1 MKKIFTSIFRP
12 AVLLSLG
19 LALTVGCQQI
29 NPLEGVELTV
39 NNNVY
44 KSPILI
50 EFVDANPNSK
60 TLPNDLTVTISGPGK
75 DLVFTDLG
83 GKDFKVAG
91 NLLSVVLG
99 QNANPTES
107 SPVEFT
113 VSVKGP
119 NYVSTNYSI
128 VVTDLESATYEVP
141 LTNLNALPDGVG
153 AVSKTTLLA
162 TGETITVP
170 ATSSKPE
177 VAKISIAPGTQ
188 VKDEN
193 GLVIN
198 ATNVSSTIVQYGTG
212 TEEAANSLP
221 NEGEGN
227 TIKYKDGTTDFGT
240 FLSAGFVDIEMT
252 AGGKNVKSF
261 STPLDVTLSLNPSYE
276 DPETEAP
283 MNVGDQIPVWSYD
296 KAKDE
301 WTEEGVATIAKDANG
316 NLVANFKV
324 SHLSVWTVA
333 KNYKGKT
340 CSSKTIKIKVNSD
353 VRHGSSKFSAKIT
366 YSKNGKARF
375 SKSINNFKISNG
387 ASYAIKLRRIP
398 SGYTGRIVVTP
409 VSTSPN
415 TTSRGGS
422 KSFKSCNN
430 AVVIVDV
437 KVKETASDTPTST
450 TTTDTESDAVKVN
463 LDFTAACI
471 SKNISIKPTVWV
483 KLVDDTNT
491 EQLVSVVGGKAIIG
505 MKKGVKYTLTAT
517 YNGINFSGEVTI
529 NGDKATIVSSTGLNG
544 SFPIDI
550 KTGEVNATIIYPL
563 NNCQ

>member
-12 AVLLSLG
+12 VVLLSLG
-19 LALTVGCQQI
+19 LALTFGCQQI

-60 TLPNDLTVTISGPGK
+60 TLPKDLTVTISGSGK

-107 SPVEFT
+107 APVEFT

-119 NYVSTNYSI
+119 NYVSTNYSV
-128 VVTDLESATYEVP
+128 VVTDLESSTYRVA

-162 TGETITVP
+162 IGETITVP

-177 VAKISIAPGTQ
+177 VAKIAIAPGTQ

-198 ATNVSSTIVQYGTG
+198 TTNVSSTIVQYGTG

-227 TIKYKDGTTDFGT
+227 VIKYKDGTTDFGT
-240 FLSAGFVDIEMT
+240 FLSAGFLDIEMT

-261 STPLDVTLSLNPSYE
+261 STPLDVTLSLNPNYE

-283 MNVGDQIPVWSYD
+283 MKVGDQIPVWSYD

-316 NLVANFKV
+316 NLIANFKV

-340 CSSKTIKIKVNSD
+340 CGSKTIKIKVKSD
-353 VRHGSSKFSAKIT
+353 VRYASSTFKAQIT
-366 YSKNGKARF
+366 YSKSGKPKF
-375 SKSINNFKISNG
+375 SKSFSSFKVSDGSPYI
-387 ASYAIKLRRIP
+387 IKVKRVP

-415 TTSRGGS
+415 TTTRGGTQT
-422 KSFKSCNN
+422 FKACNN
-430 AVVIVDV
+430 TQVSINI
-437 KVKETASDTPTST
+437 KVKEAPEPTP
-450 TTTDTESDAVKVN
+450 TDTESDAVKVN

-471 SKNISIKPTVWV
+471 SKNISVKPTVWL

-491 EQLVSVVGGKAIIG
+491 EQLVSVVEGKAIIG

-517 YNGINFSGEVTI
+517 YNGIDFAGEVTI

-544 SFPIDI
+544 SFPIDV

>member
-19 LALTVGCQQI
+19 LALTFGCQQI

-60 TLPNDLTVTISGPGK
+60 TLPKDLTVTISGPGK

-107 SPVEFT
+107 APVEFT

-119 NYVSTNYSI
+119 NYVSTNYSV
-128 VVTDLESATYEVP
+128 VVTDLESSTYRVA

-162 TGETITVP
+162 IGETITVP

-177 VAKISIAPGTQ
+177 VAKIAIAPGTQ

-198 ATNVSSTIVQYGTG
+198 TTNVSSTIVQYGTG

-227 TIKYKDGTTDFGT
+227 VIKYKDGTTDFGT
-240 FLSAGFVDIEMT
+240 FLSAGFLDIEMT

-261 STPLDVTLSLNPSYE
+261 STPLDVTLSLNPNYE

-283 MNVGDQIPVWSYD
+283 MKVGDQIPVWSYD

-316 NLVANFKV
+316 NLIANFKV

-340 CSSKTIKIKVNSD
+340 CGSKTIKIKVESNVSYA
-353 VRHGSSKFSAKIT
+353 SSKFSAQVT
-366 YSKNGKARF
+366 YSKSGKAKF
-375 SKSINNFKISNG
+375 SKTFSSFKVSKG
-387 ASYAIKLRRIP
+387 ATYTIKVKRVP
-398 SGYTGRIVVTP
+398 SGYTGRIVVKP
-409 VSTSPN
+409 VSSSPN
-415 TTSRGGS
+415 TTSKGGS
-422 KSFKSCNN
+422 QTFKACNN
-430 AVVIVDV
+430 TVVYVEV
-437 KVKETASDTPTST
+437 KVNEAPQ
-450 TTTDTESDAVKVN
+450 TTDTESDAVKVN

-471 SKNISIKPTVWV
+471 SKNISVKPTVWL
-483 KLVDDTNT
+483 KLVDDTDT
-491 EQLVSVVGGKAIIG
+491 EQLVSVVEGKAIIG

-517 YNGINFSGEVTI
+517 YNGIDFSGEVTI
-529 NGDKATIVSSTGLNG
+529 NGDSATIISSTGLNG
-544 SFPIDI
+544 SFPIDAT
-550 KTGEVNATIIYPL
+550 TGEVNAIIIYPL

>member
-19 LALTVGCQQI
+19 LALTFGCQQI

-60 TLPNDLTVTISGPGK
+60 TLPKDLTVTISGPGK

-107 SPVEFT
+107 APVEFT

-119 NYVSTNYSI
+119 NYVSTNYSV
-128 VVTDLESATYEVP
+128 VVTDLESSTYRVA

-162 TGETITVP
+162 IGETITVP

-177 VAKISIAPGTQ
+177 VAKIAIAPGTQ

-198 ATNVSSTIVQYGTG
+198 TTNVSSTIVQYGTG

-240 FLSAGFVDIEMT
+240 FLSAGFLDIEMT

-261 STPLDVTLSLNPSYE
+261 SAPLDVTLSLNPNYE

-283 MNVGDQIPVWSYD
+283 MKVGDQIPVWSYD

-316 NLVANFKV
+316 NLIANFKV

-340 CSSKTIKIKVNSD
+340 CSSKTIKIKVKSD
-353 VRHGSSKFSAKIT
+353 VSYASSTFNAQIT
-366 YSKNGKARF
+366 YSKSGKPKF
-375 SKSINNFKISNG
+375 SKSFSSFKVSNG
-387 ASYAIKLRRIP
+387 SPYIIKVKRVP

-409 VSTSPN
+409 ASTSPN
-415 TTSRGGS
+415 TTTRGGTQT
-422 KSFKSCNN
+422 FKACSNE
-430 AVVIVDV
+430 VVYIDI
-437 KVKETASDTPTST
+437 KVKEAPEPTP
-450 TTTDTESDAVKVN
+450 TDTESDAVKVN

-471 SKNISIKPTVWV
+471 SKNISVKPTVWL
-483 KLVDDTNT
+483 KLVDDTNA
-491 EQLVSVVGGKAIIG
+491 EQLVSVVEGKAIIG

-517 YNGINFSGEVTI
+517 YNGIDFAGEVTI
-529 NGDKATIVSSTGLNG
+529 NGDSATIISSTGLNG
-544 SFPIDI
+544 SFPIDV